1 MLSSL
6 LLPPLIWACLPD
18 TQRVFEFKHQ
28 PQKHWECPP
37 HLASRTSAL
46 GSTNFK
52 DFAPNDALFLT
63 NAHTFFSLSLS
74 LQPTPTLSAPDQTPG
89 PQTVENMA
97 LLCGILK
104 NQMLTYFPH
113 ELETLSDRERRNP
126 MQGKGGMVLQS
137 VCT

>member
-74 LQPTPTLSAPDQTPG
+74 PFNPHPPS
-89 PQTVENMA
+89 
-97 LLCGILK
+97 LLRTKPLDLK
-104 NQMLTYFPH
+104 PLKTWLFYA
-113 ELETLSDRERRNP
+113 EY
-126 MQGKGGMVLQS
+126 
-137 VCT
+137 